1 VDSPGIA
8 AFVAHTAFWGLLVYG
23 WAARVLTPARIAIV
37 LLLWIAGL
45 VGFPFIP
52 YEPARAMFSS
62 FVAALDIALVLMIA
76 GGDVRLT

>member
-1 VDSPGIA
+1 MDSPGIA

-23 WAARVLTPARIAIV
+23 WAVRVLTPARIAIV
-37 LLLWIAGL
+37 LLLWLAGR

>member
-8 AFVAHTAFWGLLVYG
+8 AFVAHATFWGLLVYG
-23 WAARVLTPARIAIV
+23 WAVRVLTPARIAIV

-45 VGFPFIP
+45 VGFPFLP

-62 FVAALDIALVLMIA
+62 FVAALDIALVLMIF